1 MKFEHMLYDNL
12 KEASKYVK
20 YNWKDDMVNDLYI
33 KLTEKYPGKED
44 FTIPYLV
51 VCCKNYIINTKI
63 RDSRLEY
70 EYMPDKRNEE
80 TKNQFDE
87 LYDKSKYKDL
97 IDLYLKAGNW
107 SKFGELIGKSDKT
120 AKKYLV
126 ELLKSEQI

>member
-1 MKFEHMLYDNL
+1 MLYDNL

-44 FTIPYLV
+44 FNITYLV

-80 TKNQFDE
+80 IKNQFDE

-107 SKFGELIGKSDKT
+107 SKFGKLIGKSDKT

-126 ELLKSEQI
+126 ELLKGEQI

>member
-1 MKFEHMLYDNL
+1 MLYDNL
-12 KEASKYVK
+12 KEASKYVQ

-33 KLTEKYPGKED
+33 KLTEKFPGKD
-44 FTIPYLV
+44 FPIPYLV

-63 RDSRLEY
+63 KDSRLEY
-70 EYMPDKRNEE
+70 DYMPDKRTEE

-87 LYDKSKYKDL
+87 LYEHSKHKDL

-107 SKFGELIGKSDKT
+107 YKFGKLIGKSDKT

-126 ELLKSEQI
+126 ELLKEESPLSL